1 MKQFNYMYLKFIMM
15 KIGHNNNNMIFVS
28 DTSFNTHNILGAS
41 EMTAKWQCNIFLK
54 YNNH

>member
-41 EMTAKWQCNIFLK
+41 EMTAKWQCNIFFK
-54 YNNH
+54 VQ